1 MATTNKGIYYPTDY
15 TKVADVPA
23 DMKALAESVDTAI
36 ENSEYDDSAIKQD
49 ISNIKSEQTT
59 QNTNISANTTKNAE
73 QDSLIQKLKDNMIN
87 ISTEE
92 DTSLYVD
99 DASVVPAK
107 LTIRGN
113 HRQEVQE
120 GTDNLA
126 VLNEGTI
133 TKNGVTVNIQNG
145 QATVSG
151 TNTSTTDNFINV
163 GTAYLYANQTY
174 YLRRETGSMNG
185 GYSLYK
191 DGTTIWFNN
200 NSQDKSQSIPKT
212 GEWKIRYSM
221 SGGSTV
227 QGTFKVGIYKTAGT
241 EWVQGK
247 KTIPSLEYPSEI
259 ETVKDEVNVIVS
271 NKNLYKITAS
281 NKTDAGVTFTVN
293 EDGTVVANGTSTGTY
308 LNLGEIYLDAG
319 TYTVSGGPANG
330 DWNKQ
335 RLTLYLY
342 KGPTENYSI
351 YRNMT
356 YTFTL
361 TERTRVSLAYVAQ
374 SGSVLNNEVIKP
386 MIEYGTVATDFIK
399 HEEIKKTLDIQQ
411 EMLKGDDFDLE
422 NSKEVH
428 NWKKKIFD
436 GTESWTQSSV
446 ASSVFYVDLDITKVS
461 SKLDLVSDQYIFG
474 GLITS
479 TTQCENNKS
488 YAYKTS
494 ETSNSARIYVTNNN
508 FTTLESFKNAL
519 SEKNM
524 TLYYIA
530 ATQTQL
536 DLTET
541 QKQQLAQLNN
551 LDLFKGINNIY
562 TEEGIAL
569 MQLDYVADTKMYID
583 KLVGSEG

>member
-1 MATTNKGIYYPTDY
+1 MSLLTDFLKLFKWDTTSETDLDEEFDIDTSMNGNWDILD
-15 TKVADVPA
+15 TKAKNHEDR
-23 DMKALAESVDTAI
+23 I
-36 ENSEYDDSAIKQD
+36 
-49 ISNIKSEQTT
+49 
-59 QNTNISANTTKNAE
+59 NTLEAVQIE

-87 ISTEE
+87 LTTEE
-92 DTSLYVD
+92 DTSLYIT
-99 DASVVPAK
+99 DAGTPPASLK
-107 LTIRGN
+107 VRGN
-113 HRQEVQE
+113 HKQ
-120 GTDNLA
+120 
-126 VLNEGTI
+126 
-133 TKNGVTVNIQNG
+133 
-145 QATVSG
+145 
-151 TNTSTTDNFINV
+151 
-163 GTAYLYANQTY
+163 
-174 YLRRETGSMNG
+174 
-185 GYSLYK
+185 
-191 DGTTIWFNN
+191 DGTPT
-200 NSQDKSQSIPKT
+200 
-212 GEWKIRYSM
+212 
-221 SGGSTV
+221 
-227 QGTFKVGIYKTAGT
+227 
-241 EWVQGK
+241 
-247 KTIPSLEYPSEI
+247 LENPSEI

-411 EMLKGDDFDLE
+411 EMLEGDYFDLE
-422 NSKEVH
+422 NDKENHGYEKKNMSEIDWVVSSNQLQEKTYCFMVMYSVAGLSSTEINCFSNCFKSLTGSYLFANDEEGIAQSQSQILCRISKE
-428 NWKKKIFD
+428 K
-436 GTESWTQSSV
+436 V
-446 ASSVFYVDLDITKVS
+446 ADLNAFKA
-461 SKLDLVSDQYIFG
+461 LLA
-474 GLITS
+474 
-479 TTQCENNKS
+479 E
-488 YAYKTS
+488 
-494 ETSNSARIYVTNNN
+494 
-508 FTTLESFKNAL
+508 KNAVVYVK
-519 SEKNM
+519 SP
-524 TLYYIA
+524 
-530 ATQTQL
+530 TQL

-541 QKQQLAQLNN
+541 QKQQLTQLDN

-569 MQLDYVADTKMYID
+569 IQLDYSADTKQTVDSLNDRITA
-583 KLVGSEG
+583 LEQQLLNTAGSEG